1 MKKKFIA
8 FTIAAL
14 ASIAAMAKDYSDLTI
29 YINPGHGGHDAANDR
44 NVVIYPYA
52 EGDTSGFWES
62 NSNMHK
68 GFFLRDML
76 QDLGVKVVMSRV
88 TNTSAD
94 DLGLETIGRLANAA
108 GSDLFLSIH
117 SNATGT
123 SNRVNF
129 PIIFFR
135 GYDNEPVY
143 PDAKVWATDIDVN
156 LLTNGA
162 TIWTSTN
169 TNVRGDWS
177 FQPTWGTQGYGVLR
191 KLTIPGALSEGS
203 FHDYIPE
210 TYRLMSLDYKWIEAW
225 NFRKAVDD
233 HYSLPGVSYGAIAG
247 RLNDSR
253 FPRVGDF
260 KMIGDDQLETVDTA
274 YVSLWD
280 ETGTTKLQETYSD
293 MILNGIYA
301 FRKVEPGKYMMKVS
315 GNRHYETSTMVE
327 VTADEITYVNLK
339 LSKIRNT
346 APVVETHSPVWKEGD
361 PGVLCNTPVVLDFNW
376 DMDTAS
382 VEAAFSITP
391 EIPGEITWENN
402 NLRMIFTPTQTYQT
416 STVYTARLDASAKHA
431 GGMAME
437 APFELSFFTADRNYM
452 SIIGQFPKDGEKV
465 HFDNPAIEVRFD
477 KLPNVTPILKQISIV
492 DSTGTKVALNNRKMT
507 YSKLGAEYGFFRI
520 PFTKDLTVGNTY
532 KMTLSNEIADKD
544 GIPLQDSV
552 VVHFTAVDAGT
563 EKPDSIIEDME
574 DATLYALN
582 SQGSVDVDTVSIK
595 KDATNKLFGTSCV
608 NVMYEFP
615 ATEGS
620 EMLLSRSALADAK
633 LTNNDAVGVHV
644 YGDLTA
650 NEVYLEV
657 IAPEDVKYI
666 PIGKLDFL
674 GWRYF
679 EVPLTMLE
687 GEKEYQLSGVKMV
700 QTPSLMSRK
709 GEFKLDNISYIK
721 DGAVG
726 VEGIETM
733 TSVTVYPNPAS
744 EYLIANADGLI
755 DKVELIGMNGS
766 TIATAD
772 GNVLNVS
779 EIADGVYFIRIFVG
793 GTSELKKVVVKH

>member
-8 FTIAAL
+8 FVVAAL
-14 ASIAAMAKDYSDLTI
+14 ASVSAMALDYSDLII
-29 YINPGHGGHDAANDR
+29 YINPGHGGHDQSNDR
-44 NVVIYPYA
+44 NVVVYPY
-52 EGDTSGFWES
+52 ELGDTMGFWES
-62 NSNMHK
+62 KSNMDK
-68 GFFLRDML
+68 AFRMRELLRE
-76 QDLGVKVVMSRV
+76 LGATVYMSRV

-94 DLGLETIGRLANAA
+94 DLGLETIGRLANATGA
-108 GSDLFLSIH
+108 DLFLSIH

-129 PIIFFR
+129 PIIFYR
-135 GYDNEPVY
+135 GYDDEPVI
-143 PDAKVWATDIDVN
+143 PEAKEWARAIGEN
-156 LLTNGA
+156 LLTNKA

-169 TNVRGDWS
+169 VNIRGDWS

-191 KLTIPGALSEGS
+191 ALTVPGTLSEGS

-210 TYRLMSLDYKWIEAW
+210 TYRLLSHDYKFTEAW
-225 NFRKAVDD
+225 NYRKAVSQ
-233 HYSLPGVSYGAIAG
+233 HFGLPGASYGAIAG

-253 FPRVGDF
+253 FPRNADY
-260 KMIGDDQLETVDTA
+260 KMFNDDLLETVDTA

-280 ETGTTKLQETYSD
+280 ETGTTKLQETTSGTD
-293 MILNGIYA
+293 FNGIYA
-301 FRKVEPGKYMMKVS
+301 FRKVEPGKYMLKVS
-315 GNRHYETSTMVE
+315 GNRHYETTAMVE
-327 VTADEITYVNLK
+327 VVADEISYVNLK
-339 LSKIRNT
+339 INKIRNT
-346 APVVETHSPVWKEGD
+346 APVVETYSPVWKEGD
-361 PGVLCNTPVVLDFNW
+361 PGVLCNTPVVFDFNW

-382 VEAAFSITP
+382 VKAAFSITP

-402 NLRMIFTPTQTYQT
+402 NLRMVFTPSQTYQT

-437 APFELSFFTADRNYM
+437 APFELSFYTADRNYM
-452 SIIGQFPKDGEKV
+452 SILGQFPKDGEKV
-465 HFDNPAIEVRFD
+465 HFDDPSIEVRFD

-492 DSTGTKVALNNRKMT
+492 DETGAKVSLYTRKMT

-520 PFTKDLTVGNTY
+520 PFTKDLEVGKKY

-552 VVHFTAVDAGT
+552 VVNFTAVDAGE
-563 EKPDSIIEDME
+563 EKLGDQIEAME
-574 DATLYALN
+574 DASIYALN
-582 SQGSVDVDTVSIK
+582 EQGSANVTSAKITT
-595 KDATNKLFGTSCV
+595 DASVKLFGNASV
-608 NVMYEFP
+608 NVAYEFP

-620 EMLLSRSALADAK
+620 EMLISRSTVCETK

-666 PIGKLDFL
+666 PVGQMDFL

-687 GEKEYQLSGVKMV
+687 GEKEYQLSGIKVV
-700 QTPSLMSRK
+700 QTPSLMSRI
-709 GEFKLDNISYIK
+709 GEFKIDNINYIK
-721 DGAVG
+721 DGA
-726 VEGIETM
+726 GIENVEIA
-733 TSVTVYPNPAS
+733 SVTVYPNPAS
-744 EYLIANADGLI
+744 ELLIANGDGLI
-755 DKVELIGMNGS
+755 KSIELIAMNGT
-766 TIATAD
+766 TIAKAT

-779 EIADGVYFIRIFVG
+779 EVADGVYFARVLIG
-793 GTSELKKVVVKH
+793 SKYTLKKVVVKH

>member
-8 FTIAAL
+8 FVVAGLAAV
-14 ASIAAMAKDYSDLTI
+14 SAMATNYSDLI
-29 YINPGHGGHDAANDR
+29 FYINPGHGGHDQSNDR
-44 NVVIYPYA
+44 NVVIYPY
-52 EGDTSGFWES
+52 ELGDTSGFWES

-76 QDLGVKVVMSRV
+76 QELGAKVVMSRV

-108 GSDLFLSIH
+108 GSDIFLSIH

-129 PIIFFR
+129 PIIFYR

-143 PDAKVWATDIDVN
+143 PDAKVWAINIAEN
-156 LLTNGA
+156 LLVNDA
-162 TIWTSTN
+162 TIWTN
-169 TNVRGDWS
+169 TTPNYRGDWS

-191 KLTIPGALSEGS
+191 ALTIPGCLSEGS

-225 NFRKAVDD
+225 NFRKALDD
-233 HYSLPGVSYGAIAG
+233 QYGLPGVTYGAVAG

-253 FPRVGDF
+253 FPRVGDY

-274 YVSLWD
+274 FVSLWD

-293 MILNGIYA
+293 MVFNGIYA
-301 FRKVEPGKYMMKVS
+301 FRKVEPGKYMLKVS
-315 GNRHYETSTMVE
+315 GNRHYESTAMVE
-327 VTADEITYVNLK
+327 VVADEITFANFK
-339 LSKIRNT
+339 MNKIRST
-346 APVVETHSPVWKEGD
+346 APVVEAYSPVWKEGE
-361 PGVLCNTPVVLDFNW
+361 PGVLCNSPVVLDFNW

-391 EIPGEITWENN
+391 EIPGEFTWENN
-402 NLRMIFTPTQTYQT
+402 NLRMVFTPSQTYQT
-416 STVYTARLDASAKHA
+416 STIYTARLDVTAKHA

-437 APFELSFFTADRNYM
+437 APFELSFYTADRNYM
-452 SIIGQFPKDGEKV
+452 SILGQFPKEGEEV
-465 HFDNPAIEVRFD
+465 HFDNPAVEVRFD
-477 KLPNVTPILKQISIV
+477 KLPDVQPILKQVSVV
-492 DSTGTKVALNNRKMT
+492 DENGTKVALNNRKMT
-507 YSKLGAEYGFFRI
+507 YSKLGDEYGFFRI
-520 PFTKDLTVGNTY
+520 AFTKDLTVGKKY
-532 KMTLSNEIADKD
+532 KMTLSNEISDKD

-552 VVHFTAVDAGT
+552 VVTFTAVDAGA
-563 EKPDSIIEDME
+563 EKTDSLMDGME
-574 DATLYALN
+574 DATIYTLN
-582 SQGSVDVDTVSIK
+582 EQGSVNVTSATITADG
-595 KDATNKLFGTSCV
+595 TNKLFGSKCV
-608 NVMYEFP
+608 NIAYEFP

-620 EMLLSRSALADAK
+620 EMLLSRSELGETK
-633 LTNNDAVGVHV
+633 LTSNDAVGVHV

-650 NEVYLEV
+650 NETYLEV

-666 PIGKLDFL
+666 PLGKMDFL
-674 GWRYF
+674 GWRYI

-687 GEKEYQLSGVKMV
+687 GEKEYQLSGVKVV

-709 GEFKLDNISYIK
+709 GEVKIDNINYIK
-721 DGAVG
+721 DGGA
-726 VEGIETM
+726 GIENVEIA
-733 TSVTVYPNPAS
+733 SVTVYPNPAS
-744 EYLIANADGLI
+744 ELLIANGDGLI
-755 DKVELIGMNGS
+755 KSVELIAMNGT
-766 TIATAD
+766 TIAKAV

-779 EIADGVYFIRIFVG
+779 EIADGVYFARILIG
-793 GTSELKKVVVKH
+793 DKYTLKKVVVKH

>member
-8 FTIAAL
+8 FVVAAL
-14 ASIAAMAKDYSDLTI
+14 ATVSAMATNYSDLI
-29 YINPGHGGHDAANDR
+29 FYINPGHGGHDQSNDR
-44 NVVIYPYA
+44 NVVIYPY
-52 EGDTSGFWES
+52 ELGDTMGFWES

-76 QDLGVKVVMSRV
+76 QELGAKVVMSRV

-108 GSDLFLSIH
+108 GSDIFLSIH

-129 PIIFFR
+129 PIIFYR

-143 PDAKVWATDIDVN
+143 PDAKVWAINIANN
-156 LLTNGA
+156 LLVNDA
-162 TIWTSTN
+162 TIWTN
-169 TNVRGDWS
+169 TTPNYRGDWS

-191 KLTIPGALSEGS
+191 ALTIPGCLSEGS

-225 NFRKAVDD
+225 NFRKALDD
-233 HYSLPGVSYGAIAG
+233 QYGLPGVTYGAIAG
-247 RLNDSR
+247 RLNDVR
-253 FPRVGDF
+253 FPRVGDY
-260 KMIGDDQLETVDTA
+260 KMIGEDQLETVDTA

-280 ETGTTKLQETYSD
+280 EAGVTKLQETASGTD
-293 MILNGIYA
+293 FNGIYA
-301 FRKVEPGKYMMKVS
+301 FRKVEPGKYMVKVS
-315 GNRHYETSTMVE
+315 GNRHYESTAVVE
-327 VTADEITYVNLK
+327 VKADEITFANFK
-339 LSKIRNT
+339 MSKIRST
-346 APVVETHSPVWKEGD
+346 APVVETYSPVWKEGD
-361 PGVLCNTPVVLDFNW
+361 PGVLCNTPVVFDFNW

-382 VEAAFSITP
+382 VKAAFSITP

-402 NLRMIFTPTQTYQT
+402 NLRMIFTPSQTYQT

-437 APFELSFFTADRNYM
+437 APFEISFYTADRNYM
-452 SIIGQFPKDGEKV
+452 SILGQFPKDGEKV
-465 HFDNPAIEVRFD
+465 HFDNPSIEVRFD

-492 DSTGTKVALNNRKMT
+492 DEEGTKVSLYTRKMT

-520 PFTKDLTVGNTY
+520 PFTKDLEVGKKY

-552 VVHFTAVDAGT
+552 VVNFTAVNAGE
-563 EKPDSIIEDME
+563 EKLGEAIEAME
-574 DATLYALN
+574 DATIYALN
-582 SQGSVDVDTVSIK
+582 EQGSANVTSATISA
-595 KDATNKLFGTSCV
+595 DATNKLFGESCV
-608 NVMYEFP
+608 NIAYEFP

-620 EMLLSRSALADAK
+620 EMLISRSTVGETK

-650 NEVYLEV
+650 NEVYFEV

-666 PIGKLDFL
+666 PVGQMDFL

-687 GEKEYQLSGVKMV
+687 GEKEYQLSGIKVV
-700 QTPSLMSRK
+700 QTPSLMSRI
-709 GEFKLDNISYIK
+709 GEFKIDNINYIK
-721 DGAVG
+721 DGAG
-726 VEGIETM
+726 VENVEIA
-733 TSVTVYPNPAS
+733 SVTVYPNPAS
-744 EYLIANADGLI
+744 ELLIANGDGLI
-755 DKVELIGMNGS
+755 KSIELIAMNGT
-766 TIATAD
+766 TIAKAT
-772 GNVLNVS
+772 GNVLNVT
-779 EIADGVYFIRIFVG
+779 EVADGVYFARVLIG
-793 GTSELKKVVVKH
+793 SKYTLKKVVVKH

>member
-1 MKKKFIA
+1 MKKIFKTLIV
-8 FTIAAL
+8 
-14 ASIAAMAKDYSDLTI
+14 AAMTSVSAFATDYSDLII
-29 YINPGHGGHDAANDR
+29 YINPGHGGHDQSNDR
-44 NVVIYPYA
+44 NVVIYPY
-52 EGDTSGFWES
+52 ELGDTSGFWES

-76 QDLGVKVVMSRV
+76 QELGVKVVMSRV

-94 DLGLETIGRLANAA
+94 DLGLETIGKLANAA

-135 GYDNEPVY
+135 GYDNAPVY
-143 PDAKVWATDIDVN
+143 PDAKVWSNNIAVN
-156 LLTNGA
+156 LLKNDA

-169 TNVRGDWS
+169 PNVRGDWS

-225 NFRKAVDD
+225 NFRKAIDD
-233 HYSLPGVSYGAIAG
+233 QFGLPGVPYGAIAG

-280 ETGTTKLQETYSD
+280 ETGTTKLQETISD
-293 MILNGIYA
+293 MVFNGIYA
-301 FRKVEPGKYMMKVS
+301 FRKVEPGKYMLKVN
-315 GNRHYETSTMVE
+315 GNRHYESTAMVE
-327 VTADEITYVNLK
+327 VVADEISFMNFK
-339 LSKIRNT
+339 MNKIRNT
-346 APVVETHSPVWKEGD
+346 PPVVEAYTPQWKEGEA
-361 PGVLCNTPVVLDFNW
+361 GVLCNIPIVLDFNW

-391 EIPGEITWENN
+391 EIPGEITWEKN
-402 NLRMIFTPTQTYQT
+402 NLRMVFTPSQTYQT
-416 STVYTARLDASAKHA
+416 STIYTVGISTDAKHA
-431 GGMAME
+431 GGMAMT
-437 APFELSFFTADRNYM
+437 APFEMSFFTADRNYM
-452 SIIGQFPKDGEKV
+452 SILGQFPKDGEEV

-477 KLPNVTPILKQISIV
+477 KLPNVTPILKQIEIV
-492 DSTGTKVALNNRKMT
+492 DSEGVAVKLNTRKMT
-507 YSKLGAEYGFFRI
+507 YSKNGGEYGFFRI
-520 PFTKDLTVGNTY
+520 PFTKDLTVGSEY
-532 KMTLSNEIADKD
+532 KMTLSKEISDKD

-552 VVHFTAVDAGT
+552 VVKFTAVDAGV
-563 EKPDSIIEDME
+563 EKTDSLIEGME
-574 DATLYALN
+574 DVTIYALN
-582 SQGSVDVDTVSIK
+582 EQGSVDVTSATISADK
-595 KDATNKLFGTSCV
+595 TNKLFGASCM
-608 NVMYEFP
+608 NIAYEFP

-620 EMLLSRSALADAK
+620 EMLLSSFALAETK
-633 LTNNDAVGVHV
+633 LTCNDAVGVHV
-644 YGDLTA
+644 FGDLTA
-650 NEVYLEV
+650 NEAYLEV

-666 PIGKLDFL
+666 PLGQMDFL
-674 GWRYF
+674 GWRYI

-687 GEKEYQLSGVKMV
+687 GEKEYQLAGVKVV
-700 QTPSLMSRK
+700 QTPSLMSRI
-709 GEFKLDNISYIK
+709 GEFKLDNINYIK
-721 DGAVG
+721 DGAA
-726 VEGIETM
+726 GIENIESM

-755 DKVELIGMNGS
+755 DCVELVSMNGII
-766 TIATAD
+766 IAKAN
-772 GNVLNVS
+772 GNVINVS
-779 EIADGVYFIRIFVG
+779 EIADGVYFARIYVG

>member
-1 MKKKFIA
+1 MKKLFTTLMIA
-8 FTIAAL
+8 GAVAFST
-14 ASIAAMAKDYSDLTI
+14 MATNYSDLII

-68 GFFLRDML
+68 GFLLRDML
-76 QDLGVKVVMSRV
+76 QELGAKVVMSRV

-94 DLGLETIGRLANAA
+94 DLGLETIGRLANEA
-108 GSDLFLSIH
+108 GSDIFLSIH

-129 PIIFFR
+129 PIIFYR

-143 PDAKVWATDIDVN
+143 PDAKVWAINIANN
-156 LLTNGA
+156 LLVNDA
-162 TIWTSTN
+162 TVWTSTTPN
-169 TNVRGDWS
+169 YRGDWS

-191 KLTIPGALSEGS
+191 KLTIPGCLSEGS

-225 NFRKAVDD
+225 NFRKALDD
-233 HYSLPGVSYGAIAG
+233 QYGLPGVTYGAIAG

-253 FPRVGDF
+253 FPRVGDY
-260 KMIGDDQLETVDTA
+260 KMIGEDQLETVDTA

-293 MILNGIYA
+293 MVFNGIYA
-301 FRKVEPGKYMMKVS
+301 FRKVEPGKYMLKVG
-315 GNRHYETSTMVE
+315 GNRHYESTAMVE
-327 VTADEITYVNLK
+327 VVADEITFANFK
-339 LSKIRNT
+339 MSKIRNT
-346 APVVETHSPVWKEGD
+346 APVVETYSPVWSEGN

-402 NLRMIFTPTQTYQT
+402 NLRMVFTPTQTYQT

-452 SIIGQFPKDGEKV
+452 SIIGQFPKEGEEV

-492 DSTGTKVALNNRKMT
+492 DSTGTKVALNTRKMT

-520 PFTKDLTVGNTY
+520 PFTKDLTVGQTY

-552 VVHFTAVDAGT
+552 VVYFKAIDAGT
-563 EKPDSIIEDME
+563 EKNDSIIEGME
-574 DATLYALN
+574 DFTLYALN
-582 SQGSVDVDTVSIK
+582 TQGSVDVDTMSVT
-595 KDATNKLFGTSCV
+595 KDATNKLFGASCM

-620 EMLLSRSALADAK
+620 EMLISRSSVCETK
-633 LTNNDAVGVHV
+633 LTNNDAVGIHV

-657 IAPEDVKYI
+657 IAPEDIKYI
-666 PIGKLDFL
+666 PVGKLDFL
-674 GWRYF
+674 GWRYI
-679 EVPLTMLE
+679 EVPLVMLE

-709 GEFKLDNISYIK
+709 GEFKLDNINYIK
-721 DGAVG
+721 EGAVG
-726 VEGIETM
+726 VESIETM
-733 TSVTVYPNPAS
+733 TTVTVYPNPAS
-744 EYLIANADGLI
+744 ELLIANGDGLI
-755 DKVELIGMNGS
+755 KSIELVAMNG
-766 TIATAD
+766 TTVAKAT
-772 GNVLNVS
+772 GNVINVS
-779 EIADGVYFIRIFVG
+779 EIADGVYFARVLIG
-793 GTSELKKVVVKH
+793 SKYTLKKVVVKH